1 MNRAAS
7 GPAQQSRRHG
17 ERPFRIDHIIDE
29 QHRLWSYHR
38 LVNSE
43 SPYQVL
49 RLLEAV
55 SASFLGFSI
64 PHLMDTLDER

>member
-7 GPAQQSRRHG
+7 GPAQRSRRHS

-29 QHRLWSYHR
+29 QHRLWPDCR
-38 LVNSE
+38 LVNVE
-43 SPYQVL
+43 SPNQVL

-55 SASFLGFSI
+55 GTSFLGFSI
-64 PHLMDTLDER
+64 PHLVDTLDER